1 MWITRRLA
9 AAVDRLLERIP
20 IVKSIYGSMRDI
32 LGFISRK
39 GSSAGFR
46 QVVAVSVTDQIRLVG
61 FVTVE
66 DGAAAPLAS
75 TSSDALV
82 GVYLPMSYQIGGY
95 TVYLP
100 RARIEPLDM
109 TIEDAMRFTLTGG
122 LSDRPRP
129 GRSAHRPTPDAG
141 ASVKGTELSVP
152 VDAELR
158 ARCAGDF
165 ASSQPILGELVD
177 HVPGSLV
184 LYEVGGVCNFHEH
197 LLCRRETVP
206 RVAPFFVV
214 IVLAQ
219 HHQRRR
225 RDTRRV

>member
-1 MWITRRLA
+1 VSKRTARGPRTVSSIFLQGVAIILPVTLTAAVLYWLAATAESFLGGLIQWLFPQLTYWTGMGIVLAIALIFLVGILMNMWITRRLA

-75 TSSDALV
+75 KSSDALV

-122 LSDRPRP
+122 LSGR
-129 GRSAHRPTPDAG
+129 RSAPPGPQR
-141 ASVKGTELSVP
+141 
-152 VDAELR
+152 
-158 ARCAGDF
+158 
-165 ASSQPILGELVD
+165 ASSDI
-177 HVPGSLV
+177 
-184 LYEVGGVCNFHEH
+184 
-197 LLCRRETVP
+197 
-206 RVAPFFVV
+206 
-214 IVLAQ
+214 
-219 HHQRRR
+219 
-225 RDTRRV
+225 